1 LKEQRRIVL
10 TLEEQQTI
18 DASLVELNAKYN
30 VEKEN
35 WKKMSWTLEIL
46 DWDRKRALQNPH

>member
-1 LKEQRRIVL
+1 MKEQRRIVL